1 MPVKEQGFRLN
12 RRGKALAFALA
23 FVALIL
29 LLIFTAG
36 FGSSELKFRESLL
49 LLLERLFKLDIAEL
63 RELPDTYRTILFRV
77 RLPRIALAAL
87 TGAALSMV
95 GATYQTLFLNPLA
108 DPHILGV
115 SSGAGLGAAVGIV
128 LGIPV
133 SGYALSAIGIFAFL
147 GGLLAMGLLF
157 LLSGRT
163 LKTETGKILLAG
175 VALSSLFS
183 AIMSFMM
190 MMSHEKLTQIYY
202 WTMGSFNGAT
212 WDKVIFMTCVTVP
225 IGLILQ
231 YHTADLNI
239 LLAGDEEAHALGVP
253 TGRIRKRLILLA
265 TFLVAATV
273 ATAGIVS
280 FIGLVVPHALR
291 LMRIRNLKTLL
302 PASAL
307 LGAAFTAL
315 CDLFARMILAPS
327 EIPVGIITAFFG
339 VPLFLSLLYRS
350 GRRMM

>member
-1 MPVKEQGFRLN
+1 MPVNEPKFRLN
-12 RRGKALAFALA
+12 RRGKTIAFALA
-23 FVALIL
+23 FVALLML
-29 LLIFTAG
+29 LVFTAG

-49 LLLERLFKLDIAEL
+49 LLLERLFKMDFPELDDLA
-63 RELPDTYRTILFRV
+63 DTYRTILFRV
-77 RLPRIALAAL
+77 RLPRVALAAL

-133 SGYALSAIGIFAFL
+133 QGFALSAIGIFAFL

-157 LLSGRT
+157 LLSGKT

-183 AIMSFMM
+183 AMMSFMM

-212 WDKVIFMTCVTVP
+212 WDKVLFMLCITVP

-239 LLAGDEEAHALGVP
+239 LLAGDEEAHTMGVA
-253 TGRIRKRLILLA
+253 TGKIRRRLILIA

-273 ATAGIVS
+273 ATSGIVS

-291 LMRIRNLKTLL
+291 LMKIRNLKVLM

-327 EIPVGIITAFFG
+327 QIPIGIVTAFFG

-350 GRRMM
+350 GRRLM